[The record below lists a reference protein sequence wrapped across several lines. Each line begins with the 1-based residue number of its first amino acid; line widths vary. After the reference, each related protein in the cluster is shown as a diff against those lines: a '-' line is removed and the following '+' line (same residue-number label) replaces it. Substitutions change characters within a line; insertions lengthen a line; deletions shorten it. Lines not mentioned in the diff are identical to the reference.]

1 MPRSFLLL
9 FAILVLSI
17 PGMAI
22 PAAAQDNSGL
32 AGFSE
37 TEKVGFAFYHLINR
51 PPPYDSWI
59 VARDDYKAAKPH
71 NRLVIM
77 DLQRQRLREG
87 FEHYFPDQDVITLN
101 LKIGVRGKD
110 NEDYAKDQA
119 LQEAGLSKMIDMKFS
134 QTDEPPYFTFPVGD
148 LWVGLIPE
156 NIDRLSRQYLTP
168 EQFDR
173 FCNGTGACMGAFRP
187 TEVQLVLRPQKAD
200 AKEPILVNDIP
211 VWLMMSEVASIAFLA
226 KDGSMLWEYTA
237 PWYDRQRASELM
249 TLFAK

>member
-1 MPRSFLLL
+1 MLRSFLLL
-9 FAILVLSI
+9 FTILVLAF
-17 PGMAI
+17 PAAPI
-22 PAAAQDNSGL
+22 PAAAQNNSGL

-37 TEKVGFAFYHLINR
+37 TEKVGFAFYHLIKR

-101 LKIGVRGKD
+101 LKIGVRGTD

-119 LQEAGLSKMIDMKFS
+119 LQEAGLSKMIDIKFS
-134 QTDEPPYFTFPVGD
+134 QNDEPPYFTFPVGD

-168 EQFDR
+168 EQFTR
-173 FCNGTGACMGAFRP
+173 FCNGTGACAGSFRP
-187 TEVQLVLRPQKAD
+187 TEVQLVLRPEKAD